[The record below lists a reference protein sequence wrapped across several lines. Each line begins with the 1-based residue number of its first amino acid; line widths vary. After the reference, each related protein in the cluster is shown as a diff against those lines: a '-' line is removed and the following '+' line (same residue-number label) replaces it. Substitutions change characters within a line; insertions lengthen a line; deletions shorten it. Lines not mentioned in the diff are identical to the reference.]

1 MAARLAIGAIHV
13 RPEVMEW
20 IGQETLDRLLM
31 RHRRGDW
38 GLVDGRDARANTL
51 AAYHQQG
58 GLRSVYDVGG
68 EIQVWIIT
76 GDLGLDSLHTT
87 VLIPSDE

>member
-58 GLRSVYDVGG
+58 ACAVC
-68 EIQVWIIT
+68 
-76 GDLGLDSLHTT
+76 TT
-87 VLIPSDE
+87 WAARFRCGSSPAIWVSTACTPRC